1 MNERREGELLGY
13 DDEGGVRRGS
23 PFVWPSSSHT
33 AVQPPRAA
41 RAIGPLSLGGGGT
54 SCPSLAPYPHYT
66 VYVRMNCSLPALAHM
81 PASALPIALVLSVGS
96 TISTYLKVAACV
108 IFSSSPITCNQSDE
122 YEKRKLI
129 VNYNNEIKL
138 GENST
143 NCYNRII
150 YKRKVFYNFE
160 RCEIKERKGGK

>member
-1 MNERREGELLGY
+1 MIEFLKNEEFLDLQWWTSEIQKFLMYVKNPGEFFANKMPLEFARNRILCQKSLMNERREGELLGC

-33 AVQPPRAA
+33 AAQPPRAA

-81 PASALPIALVLSVGS
+81 PASALP
-96 TISTYLKVAACV
+96 VARTLWRFDHFNLLESRGLRHLFL
-108 IFSSSPITCNQSDE
+108 FSDNV
-122 YEKRKLI
+122 Y
-129 VNYNNEIKL
+129 
-138 GENST
+138 
-143 NCYNRII
+143 
-150 YKRKVFYNFE
+150 
-160 RCEIKERKGGK
+160 